1 MIRSGKSNN
10 VRKKLPGSI
19 RRSNYRKN
27 CAQPKS
33 KRNNIRNKLP
43 GSIRKNCAQPKSI
56 NVRKK
61 LPDSIRKKK
70 LPESSRSNS
79 NGNSNCRITLLSS

>member
-10 VRKKLPGSI
+10 IRKKLPGSI
-19 RRSNYRKN
+19 RWSYYSKN
-27 CAQPKS
+27 CMQPKS
-33 KRNNIRNKLP
+33 KSNNIRKKP
-43 GSIRKNCAQPKSI
+43 SGSIRKNCAQPKSI
-56 NVRKK
+56 NARKK

-70 LPESSRSNS
+70 LPKFSRSNS